1 MHIYNV
7 QFCIYF
13 AAFITTEGTYIVDI
27 GGLCVK
33 RVDVIVMVY
42 VVLSVVLNLQFSI
55 SS

>member
-13 AAFITTEGTYIVDI
+13 AAFVTAEGNYIVDI

-33 RVDVIVMVY
+33 RVDVMVH
-42 VVLSVVLNLQFSI
+42 VVL
-55 SS
+55 